1 MDGKYFFERRENM
14 TTKINSEE
22 ISKLLNTWYIHMRS
36 NEFSKAVALKLD
48 LDKKIKD
55 RGENEDILLHYSLLD
70 LRHKILLKQFRG
82 TDILL
87 EKIEPLKCNMSDRLT
102 YYYHFFKGM
111 YAYSIKNYEEAI
123 EQYIQ
128 AEKRLDKVDDEIEKA
143 EFHYKVASAYYYL
156 DQNLVSS
163 HHVKKALSIFERHE
177 GYQKRTADSLMLL
190 GLNLID
196 VKQFVEA
203 EGLFHS
209 GLDIAKKLDDKA
221 LQARFNHNLGL
232 LYFEQTLLETA
243 VTYLSNVI
251 LTEEHERQ
259 VYSLQSMYLLAHAL
273 FRLENTSEARDWF
286 IKGVALANQLVD
298 KDYIMKFRLLSA
310 LYMQQEEL
318 ESIFQES
325 IAYFEDNKMWKAV
338 EDNAEIFAA
347 FYKDQADYEKSC
359 GYFEMAVSAR
369 QKNFEKERLR

>member
-1 MDGKYFFERRENM
+1 LLS
-14 TTKINSEE
+14 KISVEDVSHLFNIWYVHLRSNE
-22 ISKLLNTWYIHMRS
+22 ISK
-36 NEFSKAVALKLD
+36 AVTLKLEI
-48 LDKKIKD
+48 DKKIW
-55 RGENEDILLHYSLLD
+55 EMEEEEDLLVYYSLLE
-70 LRHKILLKQFRG
+70 LRHKILLKQFNG
-82 TDILL
+82 IEILL
-87 EKIEPLKCNMSDRLT
+87 AKIEPFKGNMSNTLT

-111 YAYSIKNYEEAI
+111 YAYSTNNYEEAI

-128 AEKRLDKVDDEIEKA
+128 AEKRLDRVDDEIEKA

-156 DQNLVSS
+156 DHNLISS
-163 HHVKKALSIFERHE
+163 HHVKKALSIFEKLE
-177 GYQKRTADSLMLL
+177 GYQQRTADSLMLL

-209 GLDIAKKLDDKA
+209 GLDIAKKLGDKA

-251 LTEEHERQ
+251 LTEAHERP

-273 FRLENTSEARDWF
+273 SKLEKTSEAKEWF

-310 LYMQQEEL
+310 LYMKQEEL
-318 ESIFQES
+318 ESVFQES
-325 IAYFEDNKMWKAV
+325 IAYFEDNNMWKAV

-359 GYFEMAVSAR
+359 DYFEMAVSAR
-369 QKNFEKERLR
+369 QKKFEKERLR